1 MRKLI
6 ILGGVLAAGKSTFS
20 RLIGEKFGVTVV
32 NKDNLKEILGDT
44 IRVDTRE
51 DNLKLSVVSFN
62 LMSYLVEKNYGTLV
76 LESNFKAHELKD
88 LKAQCE
94 RLGYEVMSLIFDA
107 DNDVLHSRFIKRLSE
122 NRHYVHKSQDFSKIE
137 DFIPTLDAL
146 RGLEYF
152 GEIINVDATSF
163 EYQKD
168 TSLFDKIEAFIK
180 K

>member
-20 RLIGEKFGVTVV
+20 NMIGERFGVTVV

-44 IRVDTRE
+44 IYVDTRE
-51 DNLKLSVVSFN
+51 ANLKLSVVSFN
-62 LMSYLVEKNYGTLV
+62 LMSYLIEKNFGTLV
-76 LESNFKAHELKD
+76 LESNFKEYELRE

-94 RLGYEVMSLIFDA
+94 KLGYKVLSLIFDA
-107 DNDVLHSRFIKRLSE
+107 DNETLHKRFIKRLGE

-146 RGLEYF
+146 RGLDYF
-152 GEIINVDATSF
+152 GEIINIDATNF
-163 EYQKD
+163 DYQKD
-168 TSLFDKIEAFIK
+168 ASLFAKIEAFIK
-180 K
+180 

>member
-1 MRKLI
+1 MRKII

-20 RLIGEKFGVTVV
+20 RMIGEKFGVTVV

-76 LESNFKAHELKD
+76 LESNFKAHELKE
-88 LKAQCE
+88 LKEQCE
-94 RLGYEVMSLIFDA
+94 RLEYRVLSLIFDA
-107 DNDVLHSRFIKRLSE
+107 ENEVLHKRFIKRLGE
-122 NRHYVHKSQDFSKIE
+122 NRHYVHKSQDFSKID

-146 RGLEYF
+146 RGLDYF
-152 GEIINVDATSF
+152 GEIINIDATSF
-163 EYQKD
+163 DYQKD
-168 TSLFDKIEAFIK
+168 ASLFAKIEEFIK
-180 K
+180 

>member
-1 MRKLI
+1 MRKII

-20 RLIGEKFGVTVV
+20 RMIGEKFGVTVV

-76 LESNFKAHELKD
+76 LESNFKAHELKE
-88 LKAQCE
+88 LKEQCQ
-94 RLGYEVMSLIFDA
+94 RLEYQVLSLIFDA
-107 DNDVLHSRFIKRLSE
+107 ENEVLHKRFINRLGE

-146 RGLEYF
+146 RGLDYF
-152 GEIINVDATSF
+152 GEIINIDATNF
-163 EYQKD
+163 DYQKD
-168 TSLFDKIEAFIK
+168 ASLFAKIEAFIK
-180 K
+180 

>member
-1 MRKLI
+1 MRKII

-20 RLIGEKFGVTVV
+20 RMIGEKFGVTVV

-44 IRVDTRE
+44 IHVDTRE

-76 LESNFKAHELKD
+76 LESNFKAHELKE
-88 LKAQCE
+88 LKEQCE
-94 RLGYEVMSLIFDA
+94 RLEYQVLSIIFDA
-107 DNDVLHSRFIKRLSE
+107 ENEVLHKRFIKRLGE

-146 RGLEYF
+146 RGLDYF
-152 GEIINVDATSF
+152 GEIINIDATNF
-163 EYQKD
+163 DYQKD
-168 TSLFDKIEAFIK
+168 ASLFAKIDAFIK
-180 K
+180 

>member
-20 RLIGEKFGVTVV
+20 NMIGDRFGVTVV

-51 DNLKLSVVSFN
+51 DNLKLSVISFN
-62 LMSYLVEKNYGTLV
+62 LMSYLIEKNYGTLV
-76 LESNFKAHELKD
+76 LESNFKEHELKA
-88 LKAQCE
+88 LKVLCE
-94 RLGYEVMSLIFDA
+94 RLGYKVLSLIFDA
-107 DNDVLHSRFIKRLSE
+107 DNEILHQRFIKRLGE

-146 RGLEYF
+146 RDLDYF
-152 GEIINVDATSF
+152 GKIINIDATSF
-163 EYQKD
+163 DYQKSP
-168 TSLFDKIEAFIK
+168 SLWAEIEEFMK
-180 K
+180 